1 MKDKARRA
9 GRPSPARSPKP
20 AATNASPTQPSTAK
34 GGKKAAAVT
43 AATLPWQDDPLAFD
57 AGNAGSDS
65 EKRRQG
71 IRLGFLIHDVSRL
84 RRAAYD
90 QLMRP
95 LNVTRARW
103 WVLAHLTRHDGMMQS
118 ELAEVLEVGKASLG
132 TVIEQLES
140 AGWVERRADPS
151 DKRAKRVFLS
161 STAQPFIQRMILEEE
176 QFNERILAALD
187 ADSRETL
194 LQLLNT
200 IKQSIMQIVTAKPDG
215 LAGD

>member
-1 MKDKARRA
+1 MKKKASRVS
-9 GRPSPARSPKP
+9 RPSPARTPKQ
-20 AATNASPTQPSTAK
+20 AAPRASTPPQKTSTAK
-34 GGKKAAAVT
+34 GKQPANTPDA
-43 AATLPWQDDPLAFD
+43 LPWPDDPLAFD
-57 AGNAGSDS
+57 SSDIS
-65 EKRRQG
+65 SDDEKRRQG

-161 STAQPFIQRMILEEE
+161 PTAQPFIQRMILEEE
-176 QFNERILAALD
+176 RFNERILAGLD
-187 ADSRETL
+187 ANSRETL

-200 IKQSIMQIVTAKPDG
+200 IKQSIMQIVTSKPDG
-215 LAGD
+215 LSGD